1 MPHYNPEY
9 CEYSHMKK
17 FFFIL
22 PLLSSLLVKAQNID
36 AYNKIYNRT
45 YLETASKDF
54 KKALYIADSL
64 YKVSETPTLQA
75 KSLMLSA
82 NLYRDAKDFKRA
94 LSYAEK
100 AETIIENTDDL
111 NWQARISLFL
121 AGQYRGVELY
131 SQSKKY
137 AQKTLETGKRIKD
150 TLTAH
155 KIQGLILQE
164 MAYYEMDQ
172 KRYKKSNEYIQQSQL
187 HFNNI
192 IKEKDFFTADN
203 EQMLGSNYYHL
214 KNIETALFHYE
225 KALRLIK
232 LVPENETTGYIY
244 IGLAHVYLEKKDLP
258 KARQYLDLAKKGS
271 EKTENLELKKEVY
284 NAEKQYYLQTEN
296 IEKLKIT
303 DQRKDTLEKKIESK
317 THRFIEESYNNLDKK
332 IIKTEKKSI
341 QKNYFI
347 LAVLVLLII
356 ILILYIRSKIQQKK
370 NIEKFREILK
380 KANKKS
386 KPENIISL
394 TAEIISAPEA
404 EIATPPIMMTS
415 ETEQR
420 LLAKLKKF
428 EKSNLFN
435 HKNIS
440 LPYLAGHFETNT
452 KYLSYVINTY
462 KKKDFNNYINELR
475 INYIIEKLKNDPQYR
490 NYKMASLADEVG
502 FSSHSKF
509 TTVFKKVTSLSPSL
523 FIKYLQEESQN
534 KHSVNN

>member
-1 MPHYNPEY
+1 MNFNYNP
-9 CEYSHMKK
+9 MKK
-17 FFFIL
+17 IFII
-22 PLLSSLLVKAQNID
+22 LSSLSILLIGAQNPTT
-36 AYNKIYNRT
+36 YNKLYTKT
-45 YLETASKDF
+45 YLETSHQDF
-54 KKALYIADSL
+54 NRALYIADSL
-64 YKVSETPTLQA
+64 YSTSETPYFQA

-100 AETIIENTDDL
+100 AETIIEKTDDL

-137 AQKTLETGKRIKD
+137 AQKALETGKRIKD

-164 MAYYEMDQ
+164 MAYFEMDQ

-214 KNIETALFHYE
+214 KNMEASLFHYE

-232 LVPENETTGYIY
+232 EVPENETTCYIY
-244 IGLAHVYLEKKDLP
+244 IGLANVYLEKKNLP
-258 KARQYLDLAKKGS
+258 KAKQYLDLAKKGS

-284 NAEKQYYLQTEN
+284 SAEKQYYLQTEN
-296 IEKLKIT
+296 IDKLKIT

-317 THRFIEESYNNLDKK
+317 TRWFIDESYNNLDKK

-356 ILILYIRSKIQQKK
+356 ILILYVRSKLQQKK
-370 NIEKFREILK
+370 NVERFREILK

-386 KPENIISL
+386 KSENIISL
-394 TAEIISAPEA
+394 SAEIITARET
-404 EIATPPIMMTS
+404 EMATPPVMMTS

-435 HKNIS
+435 NKNIS
-440 LPYLAGHFETNT
+440 LSYLAGHFETNT

-523 FIKYLQEESQN
+523 FIKYLQEETQN
-534 KHSVNN
+534 KNPVNN

>member
-1 MPHYNPEY
+1 
-9 CEYSHMKK
+9 MKK
-17 FFFIL
+17 LFLIL
-22 PLLSSLLVKAQNID
+22 NLFLSCLLVNAQD
-36 AYNKIYNRT
+36 LAAYNKIYNKT

-54 KKALYIADSL
+54 KKALYVADSL
-64 YKVSETPTLQA
+64 YKASETPTLKA

-82 NLYRDAKDFKRA
+82 NLYRDAKDFKKA

-100 AETIIENTDDL
+100 AETIIESTDDL
-111 NWQARISLFL
+111 NWQARIYLFL

-137 AQKTLETGKRIKD
+137 AQKTLETGRMIKD
-150 TLTAH
+150 TLIAH

-172 KRYKKSNEYIQQSQL
+172 KNYKKSNQYILQSQL
-187 HFNNI
+187 HFNG

-214 KNIETALFHYE
+214 KNREASLFHYK
-225 KALRLIK
+225 KALNLIK
-232 LVPENETTGYIY
+232 AVPENETTGYIY
-244 IGLAHVYLEKKDLP
+244 IGLANIYLDQKDLA
-258 KARQYLDLAKKGS
+258 KAKQYLDLAKKVY
-271 EKTENLELKKEVY
+271 EKSENLELKKEVY
-284 NAEKQYYLQTEN
+284 STEKQYYLQTEN
-296 IEKLKIT
+296 IEKLKVV
-303 DQRKDTLEKKIESK
+303 DQKKDTLDKKIESK
-317 THRFIEESYNNLDKK
+317 TRQFINESYTNLDKK
-332 IIKTEKKSI
+332 IVRAENKSI
-341 QKNYFI
+341 QKNYLI
-347 LAVLVLLII
+347 LAAVLLLIV
-356 ILILYIRSKIQQKK
+356 ILILYIQSKIQQKE
-370 NIEKFREILK
+370 NIKKFREILK
-380 KANKKS
+380 KANE
-386 KPENIISL
+386 KPETENTVSL
-394 TAEIISAPEA
+394 STKAVPLPETEA
-404 EIATPPIMMTS
+404 VALPIMMTS
-415 ETEQR
+415 ETEQK
-420 LLAKLKKF
+420 LLTKLKKF

-435 HKNIS
+435 NKNIS

-523 FIKYLQEESQN
+523 FIKYLQEEPQKKKDAN
-534 KHSVNN
+534 L